1 MPWIICVLRRG
12 SDRSVLDRF
21 DVLMLKIIFK
31 KWKNITGMYFAI
43 KNYLKN
49 NRYHTV
55 KYVFNPSKKLEHFLI
70 CGLDRLGLARIA

>member
-1 MPWIICVLRRG
+1 
-12 SDRSVLDRF
+12 
-21 DVLMLKIIFK
+21 
-31 KWKNITGMYFAI
+31 MYFAI